1 MSRQQHARKPNLFIR
16 DLQQFQHNCVGSH
29 VPQES
34 LLLLTAFP
42 DGSAFL
48 NAELAEPQQDLEKRL
63 ALELE
68 IWGLFQSMPGGSW
81 RAAVKCTD
89 LHQSGFGV

>member
-1 MSRQQHARKPNLFIR
+1 M
-16 DLQQFQHNCVGSH
+16 GSH

-42 DGSAFL
+42 DGGAFL
-48 NAELAEPQQDLEKRL
+48 NAELAEPQQNLEKRL

-68 IWGLFQSMPGGSW
+68 TWGLFQSMLP
-81 RAAVKCTD
+81 
-89 LHQSGFGV
+89 